1 MNKLTKVA
9 LMTICVGSM
18 LGLAGC
24 GGDSPRA
31 LAIEQGKAFAKA
43 MGVENVSFK
52 VKEEKVGET
61 DASIVLESVV
71 DGKPDNTPMYFK
83 YKKVDGKWKPVEH

>member
-9 LMTICVGSM
+9 MVAISVGLM
-18 LGLAGC
+18 LGFAGC

-31 LAIEQGKAFAKA
+31 LAIEQGKAVAKA
-43 MGVENVSFK
+43 MGVENVSFN

-71 DGKPDNTPMYFK
+71 DGKPDNTPLHFK
-83 YKKVDGKWKPVEH
+83 YKKVDGKWKPVED